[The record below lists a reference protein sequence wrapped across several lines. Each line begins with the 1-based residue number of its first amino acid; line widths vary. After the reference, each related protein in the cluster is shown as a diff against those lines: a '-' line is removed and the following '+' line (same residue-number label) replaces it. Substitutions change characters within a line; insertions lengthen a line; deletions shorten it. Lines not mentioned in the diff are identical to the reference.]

1 MEVPS
6 LDKASN
12 KAAGE
17 SQGERNRETIGERG
31 LGETSLFIQNGKTSL
46 ERAPRTLTS
55 TPLLRQKQVSD
66 HHLGNVYNALHNKLS
81 NAEIVEAF
89 ERYSVDDQDLI
100 WFTSDAAKRPVL
112 AIPRCMVAEILALVH
127 I

>member
-46 ERAPRTLTS
+46 ERALRTLTS